1 MVSVTAGKSAAGELG
16 GGGTLSSASSA
27 SSSVTSNGKES
38 SIYKQYIKICA
49 LSLL

>member
-16 GGGTLSSASSA
+16 GGGTLSSSSA

-38 SIYKQYIKICA
+38 STYKQYIKICA